1 MPGWKIPG
9 PAASWE
15 HLAANI
21 GFVKTPENP
30 YLKLVSL
37 TLITGRERVWS
48 HRSAACEVK
57 QKSKMEERSE
67 STQRKSTMP
76 FKKHDWK
83 RALSPQTGLLLQDH
97 THIHRAKVKIAEG
110 MIIANCTK

>member
-9 PAASWE
+9 SAASWE
-15 HLAANI
+15 HLAANTS
-21 GFVKTPENP
+21 FAKTPENP

-37 TLITGRERVWS
+37 TLISGRERVWS
-48 HRSAACEVK
+48 HCRAACEVK

-67 STQRKSTMP
+67 STQRKSAMP

-83 RALSPQTGLLLQDH
+83 RALPTDWLVFTGPYTH
-97 THIHRAKVKIAEG
+97 TQSKSK
-110 MIIANCTK
+110 NS